1 MTAVLRSL
9 SWLTAAAA
17 LVVAAV
23 VGGGVGATDNAVG
36 LAAGVAL
43 GAGGAILALLGSTV
57 ARFATYDIAD
67 RPVEPV
73 LRLAVPALLP
83 VVIAAPVAYVLSR
96 MLVL

>member
-9 SWLTAAAA
+9 SAAHRRRGARSLPPWSEAA
-17 LVVAAV
+17 WVPP
-23 VGGGVGATDNAVG
+23 TCCG

-43 GAGGAILALLGSTV
+43 GAGGAVLALLGSTV

-67 RPVEPV
+67 KPVEHV

-83 VVIAAPVAYVLSR
+83 VVVAAPVAYVLSR